1 MKAVQKTS
9 PGSKRFKL
17 LSEKVI
23 TLPCGSKAMAIT
35 YKWNLNEVT
44 KLQSAS
50 VMVYKGKK
58 AISLTGTTILGG
70 ETTPD
75 KLLEM
80 CQQVK
85 FK

>member
-1 MKAVQKTS
+1 
-9 PGSKRFKL
+9 
-17 LSEKVI
+17 
-23 TLPCGSKAMAIT
+23 
-35 YKWNLNEVT
+35 
-44 KLQSAS
+44 
-50 VMVYKGKK
+50 MVYKGEK

-80 CQQVK
+80 CQQIQ